1 MTQTL
6 QDKIALVTGS
16 ARGVGA
22 AIVNRLSGEGAAV
35 VFTYSRSAER
45 EEALAAELNAYRRPV
60 LALQAD
66 SADPSSAS
74 AAVQTTVE
82 Q

>member
-6 QDKIALVTGS
+6 QDKFALVTGS

-22 AIVNRLSGEGAAV
+22 AIVNRLSEEGAAV
-35 VFTYSRSAER
+35 VFTYPRSAEHA
-45 EEALAAELNAYRRPV
+45 EALAAKLNAYRCPV

-74 AAVQTTVE
+74 AEVQTTD
-82 Q
+82 